1 MENKLRGHLLVLN
14 NIEKKLN
21 SLYHEKAAELG
32 ISDTALWI
40 LHTLCDTEEIY
51 TQYDFCE
58 AWMYPRQTVNTAISY
73 LVKTGYITLTVLPG
87 TRNRKAISL
96 TDGGKQFCREKI
108 RPLHEAERRAYG
120 GMTEEELATF
130 AKLRQK
136 QLSLIEKEFHRN
148 HENAD

>member
-1 MENKLRGHLLVLN
+1 MENKLRGHLSVLN

-21 SLYHEKAAELG
+21 SLYHEKATELG

-40 LHTLCDTEEIY
+40 MHTLCDTDEVY

-73 LVKTGYITLTVLPG
+73 LTKAGYITLTVIPG

-96 TDGGKQFCREKI
+96 TESGKQFCEEKI
-108 RPLHEAERRAYG
+108 RPLHEAEARAYQ
-120 GMTEEELATF
+120 GMTEDELDLF
-130 AKLRQK
+130 INLRQK
-136 QLSLIEKEFHRN
+136 QLSLIEKEFHRK
-148 HENAD
+148 